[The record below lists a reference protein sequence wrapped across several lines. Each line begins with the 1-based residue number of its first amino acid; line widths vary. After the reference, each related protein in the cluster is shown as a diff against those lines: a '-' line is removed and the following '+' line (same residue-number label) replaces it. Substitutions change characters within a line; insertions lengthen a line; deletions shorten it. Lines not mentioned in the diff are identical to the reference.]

1 MHPTRWTSIFITVR
15 QVSVVLPVESTE
27 ILSSFRYIITNAG
40 TSRKVLCMSWC
51 DEVKP
56 MPSAIIN
63 LWARFKTPVGWWL
76 VGGLYNLYIY
86 IYQPLYWEF
95 SHLIRGIPFLTNRF
109 LKGRFHRV
117 LAGEVAGRT
126 MPWDRGWGSEN
137 TEAIG
142 RNDWRNDESSV
153 FCFGIPI

>member
-1 MHPTRWTSIFITVR
+1 LAGDW
-15 QVSVVLPVESTE
+15 LGD
-27 ILSSFRYIITNAG
+27 YII
-40 TSRKVLCMSWC
+40 
-51 DEVKP
+51 
-56 MPSAIIN
+56 
-63 LWARFKTPVGWWL
+63 
-76 VGGLYNLYIY
+76 YIY
-86 IYQPLYWEF
+86 IYIIIDTNHYWEF

-142 RNDWRNDESSV
+142 RNDGRNDESSV
-153 FCFGIPI
+153 LCFGNPI

>member
-1 MHPTRWTSIFITVR
+1 MYIHIYVHPTRWTSIFISLR

-27 ILSSFRYIITNAG
+27 IL
-40 TSRKVLCMSWC
+40 C
-51 DEVKP
+51 DEVYCQCHQ
-56 MPSAIIN
+56 PSSIFEQGSKM
-63 LWARFKTPVGWWL
+63 FKTPVGWWL
-76 VGGLYNLYIY
+76 VGGLYNLYLYTYIY
-86 IYQPLYWEF
+86 NYRYQPLYWEF
-95 SHLIRGIPFLTNRF
+95 SHLIRGILFLTNGF

-142 RNDWRNDESSV
+142 RNDGRNDESSV
-153 FCFGIPI
+153 LCFGNPI